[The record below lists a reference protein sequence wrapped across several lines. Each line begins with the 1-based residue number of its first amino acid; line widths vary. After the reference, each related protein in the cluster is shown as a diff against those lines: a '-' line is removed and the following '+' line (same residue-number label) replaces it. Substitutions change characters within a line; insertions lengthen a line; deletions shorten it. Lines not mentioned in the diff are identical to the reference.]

1 METEFKNPLNVP
13 IVFRFRIAFLSCIWE
28 GPRINPIRFRILR
41 HVVNEDSRTAL
52 IDKENNDLD
61 GKILNVINR
70 IANYKILYNKSQQEN
85 KLTEFGL
92 METIEGLLKQLVPIS
107 KENDL
112 PWEQAKDKV
121 YQLMRIIKD
130 LEYGERK
137 FSTKVTKKIGSIL
150 VKMILKL
157 EITEVDRN
165 FSNNLRDEM
174 SYEEFNFEE
183 FTYMKIINKNLE
195 EFMEKLDFS
204 EFIPLKQIIKI
215 DLVTISDKV
224 KKFLESVYL
233 PTNLHIKLFFYF
245 LLSYYVD
252 LLDKGGEKRI
262 KYFENI
268 NLVDSNLSE
277 GFTYIYTA
285 DWLQNALMIPLEEE
299 IHDYVRF
306 YIENSYEI
314 ILLGQM
320 V

>member
-1 METEFKNPLNVP
+1 MNWKFILINLIFYLNICNSVHIPTILDHLSSTNAREEFIQKMETEFKNPLNVP

-130 LEYGERK
+130 LEHGERK

-157 EITEVDRN
+157 EITG
-165 FSNNLRDEM
+165 NNL
-174 SYEEFNFEE
+174 N
-183 FTYMKIINKNLE
+183 
-195 EFMEKLDFS
+195 
-204 EFIPLKQIIKI
+204 
-215 DLVTISDKV
+215 DK
-224 KKFLESVYL
+224 E
-233 PTNLHIKLFFYF
+233 PI
-245 LLSYYVD
+245 
-252 LLDKGGEKRI
+252 
-262 KYFENI
+262 
-268 NLVDSNLSE
+268 
-277 GFTYIYTA
+277 
-285 DWLQNALMIPLEEE
+285 
-299 IHDYVRF
+299 
-306 YIENSYEI
+306 
-314 ILLGQM
+314 
-320 V
+320 